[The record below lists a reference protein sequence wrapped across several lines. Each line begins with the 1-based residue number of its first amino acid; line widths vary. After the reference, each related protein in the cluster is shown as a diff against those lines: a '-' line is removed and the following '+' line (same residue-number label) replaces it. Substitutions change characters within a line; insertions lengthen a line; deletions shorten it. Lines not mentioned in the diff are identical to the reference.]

1 MGFTIEQQQ
10 RDLQA
15 AHRFQV
21 SAELQD
27 IQLLD
32 CAASV
37 SESNG
42 QLEGQLRL
50 GLKIETAVLSVSEG
64 NARFSVKVGIFGDP
78 TDTPK
83 PSERHRFEV
92 ECRYALAYELR
103 PGYSPSREE
112 LDAFREGN
120 AIFHCWPY
128 SRELVQNMTARMG
141 LPIPPLP
148 FLRLAP
154 RISEKTAS
162 KRAAKSTVK
171 VKEKVGD

>member
-10 RDLQA
+10 RDVQA

-64 NARFSVKVGIFGDP
+64 NARFRYGLAFLAIQP
-78 TDTPK
+78 TP
-83 PSERHRFEV
+83 R
-92 ECRYALAYELR
+92 
-103 PGYSPSREE
+103 SPRN
-112 LDAFREGN
+112 G
-120 AIFHCWPY
+120 
-128 SRELVQNMTARMG
+128 
-141 LPIPPLP
+141 
-148 FLRLAP
+148 
-154 RISEKTAS
+154 TAS
-162 KRAAKSTVK
+162 K
-171 VKEKVGD
+171 